1 MRKNASVGLKNFVRN
16 AGNRKRKRMKH
27 HVLQCSALLAVTLL
41 SAEVGRADY
50 ADWRDNIFI
59 HGFGGWMYGQTD
71 NENYHFLGGWDSDGN
86 ADYFNFSL
94 NVRADLS
101 ENLTVYLQPAFEE
114 INGNREATVDY
125 AFAEYFLSDLLSIRA
140 GKIKAPLMLMNE
152 IHDVGTV
159 RPFLLH
165 PVGVYADSTAEDF
178 QGIGLT
184 GVYDPDFESDWLFSY
199 DIYSGFTD
207 IDETITKN
215 RGTAEVFRWTIDEML
230 GAKFFIQPPIDGLR
244 FGLSAYTGKQESSYT
259 TRGNIIREETGD
271 AYVVGGSIEY
281 LSPLWELRGEYL
293 MMTKDSGIY
302 DDETSELLSLYE
314 EERDTFYL
322 EAAYRLTEHWQVAAR
337 YEVLDYP
344 NHDLGL
350 PDKPS
355 FKESKEYT
363 FGLNYWVRPTLVLKS
378 SVTYIEG
385 NLNVFPEDDAH
396 YWQTENPD
404 DLEEETFMALFG
416 VQFSF

>member
-1 MRKNASVGLKNFVRN
+1 MKYHLTNF
-16 AGNRKRKRMKH
+16 M
-27 HVLQCSALLAVTLL
+27 VLLIVTLL
-41 SAEVGRADY
+41 SAEVAY
-50 ADWRDNIFI
+50 ADWRDKIFI

-71 NENYHFLGGWDSDGN
+71 NENEHFLGGWDSEGN
-86 ADYFNFSL
+86 GGYFNFSL
-94 NVRADLS
+94 NIRGELS
-101 ENLTVYLQPAFEE
+101 ENLVVYFQPAFEE

-125 AFAEYFLSDLLSIRA
+125 AFADWFISDLFSIRA

-165 PVGVYADSTAEDF
+165 PVGVYSDATAENF

-184 GVYDPDFESDWLFSY
+184 GVYYPDFESDWLFSY
-199 DIYSGFTD
+199 DIYAGFTD
-207 IDETITKN
+207 IEEEIKKI
-215 RGTAEVFRWTIDEML
+215 RVEGGTNTSVTRWTIDEML
-230 GAKFFIQPPIDGLR
+230 GARFFIQPPIDGLR
-244 FGLSAYTGKQESSYT
+244 FGISSYIGKQEYSYT
-259 TRGNIIREETGD
+259 ERGNINRYDSGD

-281 LSPLWELRGEYL
+281 LSPQWELRGEYL
-293 MMTKDSGIY
+293 MMTKDSESY
-302 DDETSELLSLYE
+302 DDDTEEFSTYE
-314 EERDTFYL
+314 EQRNTFYL

-344 NHDLGL
+344 EYHIEL
-350 PDKPS
+350 PPDNP
-355 FKESKEYT
+355 FQESKEYT

-385 NLNVFPEDDAH
+385 NNNVSPEENAH
-396 YWQTENPD
+396 YWETKNSN
-404 DLEEETFMALFG
+404 DLEEETVMGLFG